1 VNLVVGAFVV
11 VLVTACTVGLML
23 LVRRRAPEGS
33 YFADGDRASGVFGVL
48 ATGFAVI
55 LGFIIFLAFESYD
68 ASRTG
73 AETEAL
79 TVVQQVET
87 AQFLPPERRDELTGM
102 LLCYARSVIATEW
115 PAMDRGTLGDAFNPW
130 GSAMFRT
137 MRAYQPATAAEE
149 SAYDRWMDQTGVR
162 EQARIDRVHGVE
174 GVVPLPIWIGLF
186 VIAVVIFGYMLFFAD
201 RAERARTQA
210 MLMGS
215 VTVVIT
221 LLLLLLVFFDNPH
234 GDGVGRL
241 EPVAMERSL
250 RLIAAAVE
258 VAGIDPP
265 ELCDSHGRAR

>member
-1 VNLVVGAFVV
+1 MNLVVGAFVV

-115 PAMDRGTLGDAFNPW
+115 PAMDAGR
-130 GSAMFRT
+130 SATRST
-137 MRAYQPATAAEE
+137 P
-149 SAYDRWMDQTGVR
+149 GVR
-162 EQARIDRVHGVE
+162 RCSGRC
-174 GVVPLPIWIGLF
+174 
-186 VIAVVIFGYMLFFAD
+186 
-201 RAERARTQA
+201 ARTSRRRRRSSRRTTGGWTRPA
-210 MLMGS
+210 SGS
-215 VTVVIT
+215 R
-221 LLLLLLVFFDNPH
+221 H
-234 GDGVGRL
+234 GSTACTASRVWS
-241 EPVAMERSL
+241 RSRSGSGCSSSL
-250 RLIAAAVE
+250 A
-258 VAGIDPP
+258 
-265 ELCDSHGRAR
+265 